1 MVASRTYFRLCSNAP
16 INVSKRK
23 LNERQQSR
31 VKQQQSQSR
40 DQPGQVIVNYGRR
53 VEVLLNGELAAQECT
68 VRANIEPLVAGDRV
82 RVSESGAISAL
93 LERDNVL
100 LRPDSRNRLKPVAAN
115 INTVFIVVAPAP
127 AAHANLIDRYLVA
140 AALSKMQAVLVL
152 NKTDLLNTQSSEL
165 IAMLAGYE
173 KRGLDVIR
181 VSSHDGSGVDEFR
194 AAFGNGTGVLVGQS
208 GVGKSS
214 LINALHARE
223 VTAVGALSERG
234 EQISGKSKGTHT
246 TTAARLFHLPDS
258 GALVDSPGIREFQL
272 WHVDPTDVIA
282 GFPDLAE
289 LAEGCRFRDCT
300 HTAEKDC
307 EVQKARRKDAQI
319 EQRWQSYS
327 RIMATV

>member
-1 MVASRTYFRLCSNAP
+1 MVASHTHFRLCSNTP
-16 INVSKRK
+16 FNVSKRK
-23 LNERQQSR
+23 LSERQQSR

-40 DQPGQVIVNYGRR
+40 DQAGQVIVNYGRR
-53 VEVLLNGELAAQECT
+53 VEVLLNNEHTTRECT
-68 VRANIEPLVAGDRV
+68 VRANIEPLVAGDQV
-82 RVSESGAISAL
+82 RVSEAGAISAL

-115 INTVFIVVAPAP
+115 IDTVFIVIAPIP
-127 AAHANLIDRYLVA
+127 TAHANLIDRYLVA

-152 NKTDLLNTQSSEL
+152 NKTDLLGPQSSDL

-173 KRGLDVIR
+173 KRGLEVLR
-181 VSSHDGSGVDEFR
+181 VSSHDGSGVDTFR

-223 VTAVGALSERG
+223 VTEVGALSERG
-234 EQISGKSKGTHT
+234 EELSSKSKGTHT
-246 TTAARLFHLPDS
+246 TTAARLFHLPES

-272 WHVDPTDVIA
+272 WHVDPADVIA
-282 GFPDLAE
+282 GFPDLAD

-300 HTAEKDC
+300 HTVEKDC
-307 EVQKARRKDAQI
+307 GIQKARKNDAQI
-319 EQRWQSYS
+319 EQRWQSYA
-327 RIMATV
+327 RILSSL